1 MPSIT
6 TAASHQAR
14 PSWVGLSHRHVEPQ
28 QLYKQ
33 YAHTKYTCS
42 TLLEATRDILTLQ
55 LAPLTEKVLIITAD
69 SRTLLG
75 NLLSYDQMT
84 NIVRSRLTPFISS
97 PPLNVSKTPA
107 NSFVTLQVLGQ
118 ATERVIR
125 TQDDDEPSEE
135 VPLGLYLVRGDN
147 VCLVGL
153 VDEQLDESIDWTK
166 VKGAAVGTTKHS

>member
-1 MPSIT
+1 MSNLNSYIN
-6 TAASHQAR
+6 
-14 PSWVGLSHRHVEPQ
+14 
-28 QLYKQ
+28 K
-33 YAHTKYTCS
+33 
-42 TLLEATRDILTLQ
+42 
-55 LAPLTEKVLIITAD
+55 KVLIITVD

-84 NIVRSRLTPFISS
+84 NL
-97 PPLNVSKTPA
+97 
-107 NSFVTLQVLGQ
+107 VLGQ

-125 TQDDDEPSEE
+125 THDDEEPSEE

-166 VKGAAVGTTKHS
+166 VKGAAIGTTKHS